1 MADDNET
8 PTIESQTGTNTKPEA
23 ATKRPLSL
31 LASEMFGDEFH
42 GEVKK
47 EPDPAEIKPIDA
59 EVETETEPAAE
70 SSATTGE
77 PVEDIA
83 DIIRQNLEADPTLLA
98 KLKLS
103 TKVDGQSG
111 EVTLEDLV
119 RSYQIQTAA
128 EKRLDDAKAKSADIL
143 AETNAKAAKIGERFA
158 EAAALIESLESDLAD
173 DIKSVNMDKLR
184 KEDPAEW
191 SAKNT
196 EFEKRRAKIQQ
207 RKLDAVTKYNKAN
220 QQAQDEAK
228 AAFAKYFAEESSA
241 LFEKRPDWRNPETFT
256 NAKSKLTKFLSSVR
270 PNTAQQVSHNHE
282 LLLLAE
288 KAMLYDELQ
297 ANTNAA
303 KKRMVTVP
311 KVLKPG
317 ASKPQ
322 DQISKERVDK
332 VRDRLRKSGSI
343 DDAFA
348 LLKAKRGG
356 K

>member
-1 MADDNET
+1 MADANEA
-8 PTIESQTGTNTKPEA
+8 PTIESQTETNTQPEA

-31 LASEMFGDEFH
+31 LASEFFGKDFH
-42 GEVKK
+42 GEVPK
-47 EPDPAEIKPIDA
+47 EPDSTESP
-59 EVETETEPAAE
+59 VETAPEETTENETAAPD
-70 SSATTGE
+70 GE
-77 PVEDIA
+77 PEDDIA
-83 DIIRQNLEADPTLLA
+83 DLIRQHIETDPALLQ
-98 KLKLS
+98 KLKLGV
-103 TKVDGQSG
+103 KIDGQTG
-111 EVTLEDLV
+111 EATLDDLV

-128 EKRLDDAKAKSADIL
+128 EKRLEEAKAKSADIL

-158 EAAALIESLESDLAD
+158 EAAGLIESLESDLAD
-173 DIKSVNMDKLR
+173 DIKAADMDKLR
-184 KEDPAEW
+184 REDPAEW
-191 SAKNT
+191 AAKNA

-207 RKLDAVTKYNKAN
+207 RKQTAIEKYNKAN
-220 QQAQDEAK
+220 QQAQEEAK
-228 AAFAKYFAEESSA
+228 AAFEKYFSAEQES
-241 LFEKRPDWRNPETFT
+241 LLEKRPDWRNQETFT
-256 NAKSKLTKFLSSVR
+256 NARSKLTKFLSSVR

-303 KKRMVTVP
+303 KKRLAQVP

-317 ASKPQ
+317 APKPQ
-322 DQISKERVDK
+322 DQITKERTQQ

-343 DDAFA
+343 DDAYA